1 MRGGKFG
8 GTAQTDWLV
17 TVWAVHHVRK
27 DISPPHGSS
36 GTPPANSLSLKCV
49 IISVLSSIGGFLHK
63 ITPIMLYKL
72 KH

>member
-8 GTAQTDWLV
+8 GISQADWLV
-17 TVWAVHHVRK
+17 TVRAVHRGRK

-49 IISVLSSIGGFLHK
+49 VISVLSSVGVSLLK
-63 ITPIMLYKL
+63 IAMIMLYKL
-72 KH
+72 KY